1 MTTQAYLY
9 FVPIWLSF
17 LISLWLSFF
26 AWQHRR
32 VAGATAFAVYASA
45 QALWTLG
52 YLFELNADTLQE
64 KILWDDV
71 QYFGFLL
78 APGAWYIFTREY
90 TGRNNPRFLWPVVV
104 AIPLISMAFVVTT
117 GYHQLVSSNAELI
130 PTEPFGS
137 LIYDL
142 EFGFLAFSVYTFGL
156 SVISFVYLAQ
166 HISHAKHQFKTQASL
181 VLVGAMVPNL
191 SMLVGFAGLE
201 YAGQRDVTPLGFA
214 IGSTIVAWGLF
225 RYGLFD
231 LVPVARSTAVEN
243 TDDVVLVIDPAL
255 RVIDANRAAKN
266 LLAVTIGQHIDS
278 VFAEWK
284 HVLTQF
290 RDLNEGKVDISLGAS
305 HFELRIAP
313 IYNQQDMQGR
323 LIVIHNVTETVNA
336 RREAEMMYR
345 IGRKINASTTYEDI
359 LQALVDELGPQD
371 YTISLNVFKHYDVA
385 VASHVT
391 TVAVVPAG
399 TNEAQAVNVQEEMR
413 LIPQNILGWTVVE
426 DMNDTALVDNAT
438 QKFFLEKNIRAIAV
452 KSIVVSG
459 RTIGTMSF
467 SCDQLRHFT
476 EYERRTLL
484 GVAELA
490 AAALERTRLYN
501 EQTAM
506 VEQLR
511 TLDDVKSQFLA
522 SMSHELRTPLN
533 AVLNF
538 TELTAKGYLGPVNER
553 QEDALEKAVD
563 SGRHLLSLIND
574 ILDISKI
581 EAGQLKLLIDKEIN
595 LNQELDTVVASAESL
610 LAEKADRINFIKDID
625 PELPCVVGDKRRI
638 RQILLN
644 LLSNAVKFTD
654 EGSITLSAKHRDEEI
669 LFVVSDTGPGIGQ
682 EDRDLIFEPFKQ
694 TEKGIVHAGG
704 TGLGL
709 PITQRLVE
717 AHGGR
722 LWVESEVGE
731 GSMFFVA
738 VPVRSELLSEQTA
751 E

>member
-9 FVPIWLSF
+9 FIPIWLSF

-32 VAGATAFAVYASA
+32 VAGATAFAIYAFA
-45 QALWTLG
+45 QACWTLG
-52 YLFELNADTLQE
+52 YLFELNADTLQQ

-78 APGAWYIFTREY
+78 APGAWFVFSREY
-90 TGRNNPRFLWPVVV
+90 TGRDNPRFLWPAVV
-104 AIPLISMAFVVTT
+104 AVPLISMGFVVTNQF
-117 GYHQLVSSNAELI
+117 HQFISSNAVFI
-130 PTEPFGS
+130 PSEPFGT

-142 EFGFLAFSVYTFGL
+142 EFGFLGFSVYTFGL
-156 SVISFVYLAQ
+156 SVISFVYLMQ
-166 HISHAKHQFKTQASL
+166 YISHAKHQFKAQASL
-181 VLVGAMVPNL
+181 VLVGSMVPNL
-191 SMLVGFAGLE
+191 SMLIGFAGLE
-201 YAGQRDVTPLGFA
+201 YAGQRDITPLGFA
-214 IGSTIVAWGLF
+214 VGSAIVAWGLF

-231 LVPVARSTAVEN
+231 LVPVARNTAVEN
-243 TDDVVLVIDPAL
+243 MDDIVLVIDPHL
-255 RVIDANRAAKN
+255 RVIDANRAAKK
-266 LLAVTIGQHIDS
+266 LLAVNVGQHVDD

-284 HVLTQF
+284 HILARF
-290 RDLNEGKVDISLGAS
+290 RDVNEGRADISLGTS

-313 IYNQQDMQGR
+313 IYNQQEMQGR

-345 IGRKINASTTYEDI
+345 IGRKINASTTYKDI

-371 YTISLNVFKHYDVA
+371 YIISLNVFEYYDFA
-385 VASHVT
+385 TATYIT
-391 TVAVVPAG
+391 TVASVPVGAR
-399 TNEAQAVNVQEEMR
+399 EAQTVNVQEEIR
-413 LIPQNILGWTVVE
+413 LIPQNVLGWLVVE
-426 DMNDTALVDNAT
+426 DMNDTTQADDAT
-438 QKFFLEKNIRAIAV
+438 QAFFLEKNVHAIAV
-452 KSIVVSG
+452 TSIVVSG

-467 SCDQLRHFT
+467 SCDQPRRFS

-484 GVAELA
+484 AVAELA
-490 AAALERTRLYN
+490 AAALDRTRLYN
-501 EQTAM
+501 EQTAL
-506 VEQLR
+506 VEQLK
-511 TLDDVKSQFLA
+511 TLDNVKSQFLA

-553 QEDALEKAVD
+553 QEDALEKAVG

-595 LNQELDTVVASAESL
+595 LNRELDTVIASAESL
-610 LAEKADRINFIKDID
+610 LGEKADRIKFNKDID
-625 PELPCVVGDKRRI
+625 PDLPCIVGDKRRI

-644 LLSNAVKFTD
+644 LLANAVKFTD
-654 EGSITLSAKHRDEEI
+654 EGSITLSAKHRHGEI
-669 LFVVSDTGPGIGQ
+669 LFLISDTGPGIRE

-731 GSMFFVA
+731 GSIFFVSI
-738 VPVRSELLSEQTA
+738 PVQSQLLSEQLT